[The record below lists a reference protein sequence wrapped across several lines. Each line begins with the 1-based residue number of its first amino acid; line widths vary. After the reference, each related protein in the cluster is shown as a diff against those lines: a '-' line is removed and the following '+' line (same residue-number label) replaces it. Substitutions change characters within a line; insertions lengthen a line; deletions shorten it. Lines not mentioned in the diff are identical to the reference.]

1 MVKIVK
7 GSPLLTTRDHSVLE
21 NDETVHW
28 KVLSLTDYDLTTP
41 NLELNVVFEMMQW
54 LFFSKQ
60 CTNQCTITYRQDDRF
75 KTDSPGP
82 KSHQTYTNIENQK
95 ASNLTHLN

>member
-1 MVKIVK
+1 MKIVK

-41 NLELNVVFEMMQW
+41 NLELNVVFEMMQ
-54 LFFSKQ
+54 
-60 CTNQCTITYRQDDRF
+60 
-75 KTDSPGP
+75 
-82 KSHQTYTNIENQK
+82 
-95 ASNLTHLN
+95 